1 MQKRD
6 FLKQQDRPLRNGNHY
21 YYRISENTN
30 PKIETSGIYGNQA
43 QQTENRDISIYGNN
57 RLNLRLTSSQNIIS
71 KSDNKIFDEI
81 AKNYLPQLLKILE
94 SERDYSKKIYSK
106 LGYNKEI
113 TFEEFFIWWYHFIY
127 TQSTNEMNEKGALS
141 IPVSG
146 NFDYI
151 IED

>member
-6 FLKQQDRPLRNGNHY
+6 FLKQQDRPLRIGNHY

-30 PKIETSGIYGNQA
+30 PKIEAFG
-43 QQTENRDISIYGNN
+43 IYGNN

-71 KSDNKIFDEI
+71 KSDNKILDEI